1 MSFVINIKKNS
12 FKRVEEIEELLQGM
26 HLFDRI
32 YSKAVVYIEKNCQ
45 DSDCPI
51 IDVLYL
57 SSATANFVIRNPH
70 PEQYFKMLTDA
81 IRQNADEKM
90 LPVIIYIAKYLVAF
104 KLQNHGE
111 DNRTLSEIKNFLH
124 EKTINDKWL
133 YDLCDPPD
141 FENYHN
147 YDFHDFDGCIT
158 VEENVVPL
166 VEWNVQPELK
176 VPLNQAHLLLDT
188 LKAKDKFGND
198 MIREDDFKKVV
209 GLFDNFIINGVMPEL
224 EGKLIKTLCDAQCIK
239 EVFHEIFEICPWHK
253 LCEKNNA
260 HRFITFMHSVFAA
273 FNGIAESTTYR
284 KFSQK
289 RSSEGAVKVQ

>member
-1 MSFVINIKKNS
+1 MKVEDIEFVL
-12 FKRVEEIEELLQGM
+12 KRNV
-26 HLFDRI
+26 LFMKLYDKTVI
-32 YSKAVVYIEKNCQ
+32 YMGNRFPENYLAL
-45 DSDCPI
+45 D
-51 IDVLYL
+51 LMYL
-57 SSATANFVIRNPH
+57 SFSMANFIITMPY
-70 PEQYFKMLTDA
+70 PEQYFNQLVDA
-81 IRQNADEKM
+81 VSHYADQQVF
-90 LPVIIYIAKYLVAF
+90 PYIADMTFALIAF
-104 KLQNHGE
+104 IKPEADKSDTSKAKKLLMGRKSSDE
-111 DNRTLSEIKNFLH
+111 
-124 EKTINDKWL
+124 WL
-133 YDLCDPPD
+133 RELYYPPD
-141 FENYHN
+141 YGYYHD
-147 YDFHDFDGCIT
+147 YDFHDFEGCIT

-176 VPLNQAHLLLDT
+176 VPLNQAHLLLET

-289 RSSEGAVKVQ
+289 RSSEGAAKVQ